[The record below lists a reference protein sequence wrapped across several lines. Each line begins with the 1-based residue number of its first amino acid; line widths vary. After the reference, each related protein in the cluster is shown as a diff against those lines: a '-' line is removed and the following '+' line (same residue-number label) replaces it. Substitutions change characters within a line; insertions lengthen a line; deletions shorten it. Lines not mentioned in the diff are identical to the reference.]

1 MSDARDSPKLNM
13 EHGFMQS
20 IIKNQV
26 DRDEYDKE
34 QKLLKVH
41 DKISGAAR
49 QRTKRPTIQ
58 TYVPPHLRG
67 KASNN
72 EQNHGTSATPA
83 KVDSPVPASESWED
97 PSSLA
102 VPSEQSVIPVRMKLE
117 FVRKD
122 GKVQELDIHEGE
134 DVEKVVNSF
143 GRANGLDAKLRD
155 ALYRQISR
163 ALNGRPS

>member
-58 TYVPPHLRG
+58 TYVPPHLRA

-83 KVDSPVPASESWED
+83 KGNSAYETRKITIAAFFFNDIEMSVPVFC
-97 PSSLA
+97 SLA
-102 VPSEQSVIPVRMKLE
+102 QSYVISIMA
-117 FVRKD
+117 VRK
-122 GKVQELDIHEGE
+122 
-134 DVEKVVNSF
+134 
-143 GRANGLDAKLRD
+143 
-155 ALYRQISR
+155 IS
-163 ALNGRPS
+163 